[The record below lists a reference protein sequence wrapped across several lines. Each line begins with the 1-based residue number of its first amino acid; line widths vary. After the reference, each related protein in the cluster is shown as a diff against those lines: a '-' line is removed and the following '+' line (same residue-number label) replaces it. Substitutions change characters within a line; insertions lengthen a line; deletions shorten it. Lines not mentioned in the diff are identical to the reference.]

1 MRIRT
6 TFIVTSTWIVSLLAV
21 GVWAQGGVGAN
32 AQFAPARRSGEPH
45 GALITSEN
53 LAFQPYAGQPSQD
66 GRIVGKL
73 MVRVNGQWLEAESP
87 VRVVRTPG
95 Q

>member
-1 MRIRT
+1 MTVRT
-6 TFIVTSTWIVSLLAV
+6 TLLIGGAWILSLFAV
-21 GVWAQGGVGAN
+21 GAWAQGGAGAN
-32 AQFAPARRSGEPH
+32 AQQPRIIQPGEPH
-45 GALITSEN
+45 GVLITSEN
-53 LAFQPYAGQPSQD
+53 LAFQRFAGQPSQE

-73 MVRVNGQWLEAESP
+73 MVRVNGQWLEAEPP